1 MSAKQNFNTPVAII
15 GMGCFFPDA
24 SGLKNYWRLILN
36 GENSITDVPDTHWLA
51 ADYFD
56 EDSRKPDHTYCKRG
70 GFISPAIFDPI
81 EFGIPPNTLE
91 ATDTS
96 QLFGLLAAK
105 LALEDAGYGQAS
117 GADHSRTSVILGVT
131 GTQELVIP
139 LSSRLGFP
147 KWRRALEASG
157 ISPEKTEEVMRRIS
171 ESYVS
176 WQENSFPGLLGNVI
190 AGRIANR
197 LNLGGTNCAADA
209 ACASS
214 MSGIHMALMELITD
228 RSDMVVAGGVD
239 TLNDIFMH
247 LCFASTGILS
257 PTGDARPFSKDAD
270 GTVLGEGVGIV
281 ILKRL
286 DKAEQDGDRIYAVIK
301 SVGVSSDGKSQ
312 SIYAPNAKG
321 QLSALRRAYDLAEVD
336 PGTVELVEAHGTGT
350 RVGDRVEFQ
359 ALNQCFNASS
369 SENKNNQWCAL
380 GAVKSNIGHTKAAA
394 GSAGLIKAA
403 LALHHKVLPPTLK
416 ADIPDPDLKIDATPF
431 YLNTA
436 ARPWFS
442 KQNHPRRCGV
452 SAFGFGGSNFHLVL
466 EEYLPE
472 KKLIAWHGA
481 VEIIALSGSTPETLI
496 KQVNNLKKR
505 AADNL
510 TTDND
515 IAREARQTRSAF
527 DFTDEHRLLLVL
539 NRPGQ
544 LSDPTLATLM
554 APALASLCDQA
565 LDAINDKGMA
575 EHWSV
580 DNIYYGGAVQSGKRA
595 FLFPGQGSQY
605 VGMGRDLANLFP
617 QAFNTIEKSDT
628 YHQDSFC
635 VSDFIYPRPATD
647 KRERQKQET
656 ALRATD
662 VAQPALGAASVSM
675 LKILDFFG
683 VTPDVVG
690 GHSYGELPALY
701 AAGWIDEETL
711 IRLSFARGELMALA
725 GQKGHSGNDKPDGA
739 MLAIKAPLAEI
750 ENLIKDAGADVVL
763 ANRNSPNQG
772 VASGSAEAIEQVGR
786 LCKSKKFRCI
796 KLPVAAAF
804 HSHLVKGAQVPFEK
818 IVRQHEITPTRI
830 PVYANTTGSPY
841 PSDVS
846 EAKQILGGQLAHP
859 VNFINAIEAMYADGV
874 RTFIEVGPKTVL
886 SGLVKS
892 ILKGKA
898 FQTVASDRS
907 SGRKNGLTDLAHTL
921 CNLASIGCPV
931 NLERWEEAVPEKRNH
946 GMRISISG
954 ANYVKPKPKTVKS
967 NALKIRHTDS
977 GMQNSSPKIPNT
989 NSDDK
994 SSKKKL
1000 IMPTPIANLTKMD
1013 TTQQHQPVRKHEYT
1027 SDALNTVREGLKA
1040 MQALQTQTALTHQ
1053 AFLETQTQASRTLEQ
1068 MIASTQTL
1076 TGNLSDA
1083 VTVQADIP
1091 RVTTEL
1097 RHEIEKPL
1105 VSAQH
1110 EIPTAQTLPS
1120 APVESSSPGVP
1131 IAMCFNDVRVSSP
1144 TAPAVTIEPEKPA
1157 PRSAP
1162 MSNEYADNHSAL
1174 MDSLLEVVSEL
1185 TGYPTEMLEPDMDIE
1200 ADLGIDSIKRVEI
1213 LSALEEKMPDLP
1225 PVSPEIMGELHTLK
1239 QIADHLKNAPSADT
1253 PAAPDTIA
1261 EHAKES
1267 GLTATP
1273 VIASSAVMASL
1284 MEVVSD
1290 LTGYPP
1296 EMLEPDMDI
1305 EADLGI
1311 DSIKRVEI
1319 LSAME
1324 ARFSK
1329 NGQPNLPSVSPEMM
1343 GELKT
1348 LGQIADY
1355 LNTAGGAEVSLPE
1368 KIRHLSQTEKQPD
1381 AHSSSDEDALTHSLL
1396 AVVSDLTGYPTEM
1409 LEPDMDIEADLG
1421 IDSIKRV
1428 EILSALEAR
1437 VSKNGH
1443 PHLPAISPEMMG
1455 ELKTLKQITQYLQNA
1470 SGDSEVRNHEK
1481 IADVKEEASA
1491 QAKPSIS
1498 EVERRLINVIELP
1511 PLKNA
1516 AFVSAPDRTILV
1528 TDDGTGLAQAIVTQ
1542 SDAAHN
1548 NAMLITPDELEMI
1561 LNDQMALP
1569 ALAGLIILPPATQD
1583 ESDAINFLKN
1593 AFALT
1598 KYATQDLSDA
1608 GSDRGAFLATVTR
1621 LDGAFGFNAGD
1632 INAPITGALAGLV
1645 KTAALEWENVR
1656 CHAIDI
1662 APQWHDTA
1670 AIAQALIA
1678 ELFCV
1683 SDDDSSVPVEVG
1695 LGTVGSNVKR
1705 LGLTL
1710 TSVPLPENRPLQ
1722 TGIEPQDVIV
1732 ISGGARGVTAVAAK
1746 TLAEHTHATIIMLG
1760 RSSSPEPEPDWLKP
1774 ARTHT
1779 EMKRAILENAPEIKN
1794 CNNQSVSPAQLEKA
1808 YRAYQTNREISATL
1822 KQLKEIGIQ
1831 AQYYAADVR
1840 NRNEVRA
1847 VIHDVR
1853 KTYGPISGLIHAA
1866 GVLED
1871 RLIADKSMAQFE
1883 NVFETKVSGFANLLE
1898 ALEADPLKQ
1907 IVLFSSVA
1915 GRMGNKGQVDY
1926 AMANEALNKMAW
1938 REAHKRGNVCKVIA
1952 LNWGP
1957 WDGGMVSSGLKK
1969 EFARRNIELIPLEAG
1984 ALCMLHEMGQPEN
1997 GPVEIVLGA
2006 GLTTAHENAAPTET
2020 DPALHEEA
2028 LSLAFKRDVNLTSYP
2043 ILKAHVLDGKPV
2055 VPFALMTE
2063 WIGHSALH
2071 DNPGMLVQGFD
2082 DMRVLQGVKLDHSPL
2097 TIRLF
2102 NGRSRKIGDAFEVN
2116 VEIRNGLKK
2125 NGVDL
2130 VHTRA
2135 KAILTHSL
2143 SEPPVYLKPAGTHL
2157 NGYSRTMDEVY
2168 RDILFHGHEL
2178 RGIKQILGCTPKAM
2192 VAQINGAPTPDK
2204 WIQSPLRSRWLSDP
2218 LMLDSAFQ
2226 MAIIWCYE
2234 EKGVVSLPVYSKSY
2248 RQYRETFPAEG
2259 VTAVLEITEADN
2271 RKMKGDFT
2279 FLDADNVVVARITGY
2294 EAIMDASL
2302 ADAFRNNR
2310 FDVDLAA

>member
-15 GMGCFFPDA
+15 GMGCFFPNA

-36 GENSITDVPDTHWLA
+36 GENSITDVPDTHWSA
-51 ADYFD
+51 TDYFD
-56 EDSRKPDHTYCKRG
+56 ADSRKPDHTYCKRG
-70 GFISPAIFDPI
+70 GFISPAIFDPV

-96 QLFGLLAAK
+96 QLFGLMAAK
-105 LALEDAGYGQAS
+105 LALEDAGYGQS
-117 GADHSRTSVILGVT
+117 RGVDHRRTSVILGVT

-157 ISPEKTEEVMRRIS
+157 ISPEKTDEVIRRIS
-171 ESYVS
+171 DAYVP

-214 MSGIHMALMELITD
+214 MSGIHIALMELITD

-321 QLSALRRAYDLAEVD
+321 QLSALRRAYDLANVD

-350 RVGDRVEFQ
+350 RVGDRVEFE
-359 ALNQCFNASS
+359 ALNQCFNTSS
-369 SENKNNQWCAL
+369 SENKDNQWCAL

-481 VEIIALSGSTPETLI
+481 VEIISLSASTPEMLI
-496 KQVNNLKKR
+496 KLVNELKKR
-505 AADNL
+505 AADDS

-515 IAREARQTRSAF
+515 IAREASQTRSAF
-527 DFTDEHRLLLVL
+527 EFTDEHRLLLVL
-539 NRPGQ
+539 NRPDQ

-554 APALASLCDQA
+554 APALVLLCDQA

-575 EHWSV
+575 EHWCV

-617 QAFNTIEKSDT
+617 LAFNTIEKSNT

-635 VSDFIYPRPATD
+635 VSDFIYPRPATG
-647 KRERQKQET
+647 KKERQKQET
-656 ALRATD
+656 ALRSTD
-662 VAQPALGAASVSM
+662 VAQPALGTASVSM
-675 LKILDFFG
+675 FKILDYFG

-711 IRLSFARGELMALA
+711 VRLSFARGELMALA
-725 GQKGHSGNDKPDGA
+725 GQKDHSGSNKPNGA
-739 MLAIKAPLAEI
+739 MMAIKAPLDEI
-750 ENLIKDAGADVVL
+750 ENLIKDAGTDVVL

-804 HSHLVKGAQVPFEK
+804 HSHLVKDAQVPFEK
-818 IVRQHEITPTRI
+818 IVRQVEVTPTRI

-931 NLERWEEAVPEKRNH
+931 NLERWEEAAPEKRNP

-954 ANYVKPKPKTVKS
+954 ANYVKGNGEGGRRKAEGEMRKAS
-967 NALKIRHTDS
+967 SQI
-977 GMQNSSPKIPNT
+977 QNSNQIHKSDTKIPNSEFRIQ
-989 NSDDK
+989 NSNQIPN
-994 SSKKKL
+994 SNQNSK
-1000 IMPTPIANLTKMD
+1000 NLTKMN

-1053 AFLETQTQASRTLEQ
+1053 TFLETQTQASRTLEL

-1076 TGNLSDA
+1076 TGNFSDA

-1091 RVTTEL
+1091 RATTEL
-1097 RHEIEKPL
+1097 RHTIEKPL
-1105 VSAQH
+1105 VSAPC
-1110 EIPTAQTLPS
+1110 EIPTARTLPS
-1120 APVESSSPGVP
+1120 APVESVSPAVP
-1131 IAMCFNDVRVSSP
+1131 VAMCFNDVRVSSP
-1144 TAPAVTIEPEKPA
+1144 TAPTVTIEPEK
-1157 PRSAP
+1157 SALV
-1162 MSNEYADNHSAL
+1162 SNEYADNHSAL
-1174 MDSLLEVVSEL
+1174 MDNLLEVVSKL
-1185 TGYPTEMLEPDMDIE
+1185 TGYPTEMLEPEMDIE

-1239 QIADHLKNAPSADT
+1239 QIADHLKNTPSTDT
-1253 PAAPDTIA
+1253 LATPTAAEHDAISR
-1261 EHAKES
+1261 HAKES
-1267 GLTATP
+1267 ALPATP
-1273 VIASSAVMASL
+1273 VIASGAVMNSL

-1329 NGQPNLPSVSPEMM
+1329 NGQPNLPTVSPEMM

-1355 LNTAGGAEVSLPE
+1355 LNMAGGAEASLPD
-1368 KIRHLSQTEKQPD
+1368 SQTEKQPD
-1381 AHSSSDEDALTHSLL
+1381 DHSSSDEDALTHSLL

-1428 EILSALEAR
+1428 EILSALEA
-1437 VSKNGH
+1437 KH
-1443 PHLPAISPEMMG
+1443 PHLPAVSPEMMG
-1455 ELKTLKQITQYLQNA
+1455 ELKTLKQITQYLLDA
-1470 SGDSEVRNHEK
+1470 SGGGEARNHEK
-1481 IADVKEEASA
+1481 IADVKEVASV

-1498 EVERRLINVIELP
+1498 EVERRLINVTELP
-1511 PLKNA
+1511 PVKNA
-1516 AFVSAPDRTILV
+1516 TFVSAPDRTILV

-1542 SDAAHN
+1542 SQAAHN
-1548 NAMLITPDELEMI
+1548 NTMLITPDELELI

-1598 KYATQDLSDA
+1598 QYATQDLSDA
-1608 GSDRGAFLATVTR
+1608 GSDGGAFLATVTR

-1656 CHAIDI
+1656 CRAIDI
-1662 APQWHDTA
+1662 APQWHDTT

-1683 SDDDSSVPVEVG
+1683 SDDDSSIPVEVG
-1695 LGTVGSNVKR
+1695 LGTVGSGVKR
-1705 LGLTL
+1705 TGLTL
-1710 TSVPLPENRPLQ
+1710 TSAPLPENRPLQ

-1732 ISGGARGVTAVAAK
+1732 ISGGARGVTAAAAK

-1760 RSSSPEPEPDWLKP
+1760 RSSAPEPEPDWLKP

-1779 EMKRAILENAPEIKN
+1779 EMKRVILENAPEIKN

-1808 YRAYQTNREISATL
+1808 YRTYQTNREISATL

-1831 AQYYAADVR
+1831 AHYYATDVR
-1840 NRNEVRA
+1840 NCNEVRA
-1847 VIHDVR
+1847 VIQNVR

-1883 NVFETKVSGFANLLE
+1883 NVFETKVSGFANLIE

-1984 ALCMLHEMGQPEN
+1984 ALCMLHEMSQPEN

-2006 GLTTAHENAAPTET
+2006 GLTTAHENAAPTQT
-2020 DPALHEEA
+2020 DPALHDET

-2143 SEPPVYLKPAGTHL
+2143 SEPPVYQRLADADL

-2310 FDVDLAA
+2310 FDVKRAA